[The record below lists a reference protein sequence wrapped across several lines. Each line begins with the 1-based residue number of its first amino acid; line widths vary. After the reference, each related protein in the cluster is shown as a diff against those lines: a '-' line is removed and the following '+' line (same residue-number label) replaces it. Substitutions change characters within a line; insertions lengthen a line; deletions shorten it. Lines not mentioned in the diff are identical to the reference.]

1 MNKDIFFSIDIE
13 SDGPIP
19 GPNSMLSLGCAAFDE
34 GGDMIG
40 TFSRNLQTLDGAE
53 GDDDT
58 MAFWRDN
65 PEAWKETRKDCVEPE
80 KGMREFRDWV
90 SKTCFQG
97 KGRAVCVAF
106 PAGFD
111 FMFVYWYLRKHGL
124 DSPFSFSCVDM
135 KSVAM
140 VKLGKSYRDC
150 SKRNFPKE
158 WFGPEKH
165 THIALDDAIE
175 QGRMFFRMMGT

>member
-1 MNKDIFFSIDIE
+1 MTDIFFSIDVE
-13 SDGPIP
+13 TDGPIP
-19 GPNSMLSLGCAAFDE
+19 GPHSMLSLGCAAFDE

-40 TFSRNLQTLDGAE
+40 TFSRNLHTLPDAE
-53 GDDDT
+53 GEEGT

-65 PEAWKETRKDCVEPE
+65 PEAWKETRKGCVDPAEAMKE
-80 KGMREFRDWV
+80 YKDWV
-90 SKTCFQG
+90 NKLCFE
-97 KGRAVCVAF
+97 KKARAVCVGF

-111 FMFVYWYLRKHGL
+111 FMFVYWYLRYFGQQ
-124 DSPFSFSCVDM
+124 SPFSFSCVDM
-135 KSVAM
+135 KTVAM

-165 THIALDDAIE
+165 THVALEDAIE
-175 QGRMFFRMMGT
+175 QGRMFFRMMGR